1 MTSAWIIALV
11 GALYAITV
19 ILLLHEG
26 QPWKAMIFTGY
37 TIGQIGFYLD
47 IKFPL

>member
-11 GALYAITV
+11 GVLYAATV
-19 ILLLHEG
+19 VSLVVEK
-26 QPWKAMIFTGY
+26 QYWKALIFVGY

-47 IKFPL
+47 ITRP